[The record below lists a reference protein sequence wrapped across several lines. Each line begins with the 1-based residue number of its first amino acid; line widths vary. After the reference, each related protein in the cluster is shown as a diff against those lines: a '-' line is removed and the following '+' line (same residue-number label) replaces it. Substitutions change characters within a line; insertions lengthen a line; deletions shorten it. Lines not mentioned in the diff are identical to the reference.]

1 MDEALRVAQE
11 AECLLAAGV
20 SGQRFVLRTVLLQG
34 AFEDVLDPPD
44 VDQVVVEGAAAGG
57 IDPCVAVL
65 VRQAEQLL
73 RLSQVGP
80 REGA

>member
-1 MDEALRVAQE
+1 M
-11 AECLLAAGV
+11 AAGV
-20 SGQRFVLRTVLLQG
+20 RGRRFVLRTVLLQG

-44 VDQVVVEGAAAGG
+44 VYQVVVEGAAAGG
-57 IDPCVAVL
+57 IDPGVAVL